1 MPKRIPSWSDHVAG
15 LLRKKDGARDWV
27 LAAIEEDETPK
38 DALADMIRRYGIKE
52 FVNDYKLSRAT
63 VYRFISGQA
72 TTMTTFELLLSKLG
86 LNLTLIPSEKAVK
99 MSRKRK

>member
-1 MPKRIPSWSDHVAG
+1 MPKRIPSWSDHVAS

-27 LAAIEEDETPK
+27 LAAIEQDEDPK

-63 VYRFISGQA
+63 VYRFIAGQA
-72 TTMTTFELLLSKLG
+72 LSMSSFELILLKLG
-86 LNLTLIPSEKAVK
+86 LNLTLVPAERPVK
-99 MSRKRK
+99 SARNKK